1 MCRRSTCAPIVWT
14 RMPAL
19 SASSLRPL
27 GVDTDTESIFGTL
40 RSRWWVVPVIFI
52 IVFGLV
58 VLEDPETSIQPGYS
72 RIDREYLVND
82 NTVPFTLLD
91 LPSEVLAPLPDLDTQ
106 LAQLQSTD
114 EFIQLA
120 EQYVGTSLLVS
131 RIVPQLALQ
140 PDETSQ
146 NVVTLRG
153 RIRPVLSVTC
163 SESTAS
169 SCPAALDALA
179 ELLQSRHELAMRAG
193 LQALSTTASQLES
206 GSSESTALRERL
218 AAVRFGVQALATQPL
233 TELVLIREFNAEE
246 IETTVTES
254 ANYRFAL
261 AAAVILSLLVIF
273 QWSVFDK
280 RLYGLRRI
288 ARSVGVD
295 RVIGHV
301 RRATDD
307 ADVVACAAA
316 VRAASKDAT
325 RLRIVRLSG
334 VADELLQTVVARSG
348 VVASTIS
355 VSELSVTDLSDTTT
369 SWLIVAQ
376 RGASH
381 ARELLR
387 ASDALAMST
396 GMRPRVLLIG

>member
-1 MCRRSTCAPIVWT
+1 
-14 RMPAL
+14 MPAL

-27 GVDTDTESIFGTL
+27 GVDTDTESILGTL

-131 RIVPQLALQ
+131 RISPQLALQ
-140 PDETSQ
+140 PDETAQ

-179 ELLQSRHELAMRAG
+179 ELLQSRHESAMRAG

-246 IETTVTES
+246 IATTVTES

-288 ARSVGVD
+288 ARSVGAD
-295 RVIGHV
+295 RVVGHV

-325 RLRIVRLSG
+325 RLCIVRLSG

-348 VVASTIS
+348 VVASTVS

-369 SWLIVAQ
+369 PWLIVAQ

-396 GMRPRVLLIG
+396 GMRPRVLLVG

>member
-1 MCRRSTCAPIVWT
+1 
-14 RMPAL
+14 MPAL

-27 GVDTDTESIFGTL
+27 GVDTDTESILGTL

-131 RIVPQLALQ
+131 RISPQLALQ
-140 PDETSQ
+140 PDETAQ

-179 ELLQSRHELAMRAG
+179 ELLQSRHESAMRAG

-246 IETTVTES
+246 IATTVTES

-288 ARSVGVD
+288 ARSVGAD
-295 RVIGHV
+295 RVVGHV

-325 RLRIVRLSG
+325 RLCIVRLSG

-348 VVASTIS
+348 VVASTVS

-369 SWLIVAQ
+369 PWLIVAQ

-387 ASDALAMST
+387 ASDALAMSS
-396 GMRPRVLLIG
+396 GMRPRVLLVG